1 MLPDI
6 SEQLLLFLRELQRR
20 CSRDDRLF
28 ALSGFG
34 ISRLIQILPSAC
46 PPDHDDCRLGKFLY
60 ALLHRCRKVV
70 PSASVY
76 EIPQLVIDP
85 DLLLLQGFF

>member
-1 MLPDI
+1 MLFGI
-6 SEQLLLFLRELQRR
+6 FIELPRLTVR
-20 CSRDDRLF
+20 PYSDRV

-34 ISRLIQILPSAC
+34 ISGLIQILPSAC